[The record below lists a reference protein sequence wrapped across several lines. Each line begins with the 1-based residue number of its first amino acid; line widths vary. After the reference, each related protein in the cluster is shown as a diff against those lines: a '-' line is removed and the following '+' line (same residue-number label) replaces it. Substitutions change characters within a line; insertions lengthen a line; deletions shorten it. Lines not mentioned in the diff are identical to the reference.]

1 MFKTLQKVLCFPCL
15 GIEKQN
21 YYINS
26 RDVRRLVVALSRA
39 RLGLYVLGRVSLFQN
54 CLELATAFQRV
65 KIFIF

>member
-1 MFKTLQKVLCFPCL
+1 MLKSGKKF
-15 GIEKQN
+15 
-21 YYINS
+21 NS

-65 KIFIF
+65 NILYFKHERLLSYKCG